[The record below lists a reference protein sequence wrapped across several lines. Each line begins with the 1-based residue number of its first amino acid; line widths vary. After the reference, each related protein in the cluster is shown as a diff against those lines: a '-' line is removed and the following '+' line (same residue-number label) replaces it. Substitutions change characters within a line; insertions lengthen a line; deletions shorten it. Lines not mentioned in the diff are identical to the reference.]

1 MHDPFLAHHI
11 PTVGRRLSSSLVRA
25 VVAALP
31 TATATH
37 AATSLANS
45 TSLSSK
51 PCGPKI
57 TGSPRW
63 RCDRVRRMPASALIM
78 TD

>member
-1 MHDPFLAHHI
+1 MDHPFLAHHI
-11 PTVGRRLSSSLVRA
+11 PTVGRRVRTSLVRA
-25 VVAALP
+25 AVAALP

-37 AATSLANS
+37 AATSFGQLNI
-45 TSLSSK
+45 TVVE
-51 PCGPKI
+51 PCGPSV

>member
-1 MHDPFLAHHI
+1 VRMDDPFLAHHI

-25 VVAALP
+25 AVSALP

-51 PCGPKI
+51 PCGRKI
-57 TGSPRW
+57 TGS
-63 RCDRVRRMPASALIM
+63 RVGAAIESAACQPQP
-78 TD
+78 